1 MKTVLII
8 IGVVLLILAVLY
20 FVFWRDKQAEEEAQ
34 SSLPPSVQRLVP
46 TSWNVI
52 QEETCDFDSDG
63 QAEWLVVYHYDS
75 AAVEPPNQ
83 PAGTKV
89 TVSPIGA
96 VIYDAEL
103 ESPPQAGSGQ
113 YQTTTITPYKLLPD
127 YAYGK
132 GLGYLGESA
141 VQLLLFP
148 PVAKD
153 GTCQPQEVGFLGY
166 SDGYTSGPTGLPT
179 RLSLFHWAGASL
191 GYQGSLLIGNARIA
205 TTIPTDP
212 KQFITDVTTDNL
224 LNDRSLLC
232 QSTGYTRAGPVAEFY
247 TVPGS
252 TTLDFCYGAPGE
264 PTYPE
269 GAVAALLRN
278 NEPRAAND
286 ETKMPPG
293 NSFLL
298 PGVSLPAGLVPPVS
312 ILAIT
317 NTASA
322 APVPGGG
329 HLCTLEYSSGGEGWW
344 CGQLAAVVTSE
355 VPVNGVVRE
364 VAWNMISVSQKNVVA
379 EVHWRISN
387 VELR

>member
-1 MKTVLII
+1 MKTILII
-8 IGVVLLILAVLY
+8 IGVVLLIAAVLY
-20 FVFWRDKQAEEEAQ
+20 FFFWRDKQVEEEAQ
-34 SSLPPSVQRLVP
+34 NTLPPSVQRLVP
-46 TSWNVI
+46 SSWKVI
-52 QEETCDFDSDG
+52 QQQACDFDSDE
-63 QAEWLVVYHYDS
+63 QDEWLVVYQYDS
-75 AAVEPPNQ
+75 AIVEPPNQ
-83 PAGTKV
+83 PAGTQV
-89 TVSPIGA
+89 TISPIGA

-132 GLGYLGESA
+132 GQGYLGESA

-166 SDGYTSGPTGLPT
+166 SGGYTSGPTGLPT

-205 TTIPTDP
+205 TTIPMDP
-212 KQFITDVTTDNL
+212 KQFIMDVTTDNL

-232 QSTGYTRAGPVAEFY
+232 QSTGYTRAGPEAEFDI
-247 TVPGS
+247 VPGS

-286 ETKMPPG
+286 KTKMPPG

-329 HLCTLEYSSGGEGWW
+329 HLCTLEYGSGGEGWW

-364 VAWNMISVSQKNVVA
+364 VAWNLISVSQKDVVA
-379 EVHWRISN
+379 EVHWRISH
-387 VELR
+387 VEVR